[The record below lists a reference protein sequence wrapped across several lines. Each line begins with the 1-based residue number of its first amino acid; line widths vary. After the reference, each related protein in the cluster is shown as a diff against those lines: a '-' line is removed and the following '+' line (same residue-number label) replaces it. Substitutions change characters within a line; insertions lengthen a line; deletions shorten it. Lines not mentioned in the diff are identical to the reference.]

1 MSVKLSNSLEP
12 LKKRVNYETITK
24 IINNNPDSYLKFVI
38 NEDFLTQANKEINTI
53 LENIPKCSVY
63 LMPMGDDAKTVE
75 KNSLSVINM
84 AIENG
89 FNYSDR
95 LHIRVWDNKRG
106 V

>member
-12 LKKRVNYETITK
+12 LKKRVNIETLTK
-24 IINNNPDSYLKFVI
+24 VLLNTKESYLKFVI
-38 NEDFLTQANKEINTI
+38 GKDFLDVANNEI
-53 LENIPKCSVY
+53 LEILKNIPKCDVY
-63 LMPMGDDAKTVE
+63 LMPLGDTALE
-75 KNSLSVINM
+75 ISKNCEDVINM

-89 FNYSDR
+89 FKYCDR